1 VLILSLL
8 NELYEDSE
16 KSNSDEQKIEV
27 EDKILKIQSFFENN
41 KISKW
46 HIVVVGFGDHLLKDS
61 KLRYRN
67 TKESFSV
74 EDMKNFK
81 GLNYGEYEFCYDHM
95 ALILSDIHHKYVS
108 NIKNIIVVP
117 ISSTKRKNSI
127 LIEKKYNN
135 FLSNDSYILLD
146 NIKHVSLERINIKET
161 KRIFKNS
168 FNPVSPVIING
179 VKSSLKKMFDII

>member
-1 VLILSLL
+1 MLVLSLL
-8 NELYEDSE
+8 NELYEESE

-46 HIVVVGFGDHLLKDS
+46 NIVVVGFGEHLLKDS

-135 FLSNDSYILLD
+135 FLLNDSYILLD